1 MPPWAP
7 LGCTKLTAPSPCC
20 PGAQAQTC
28 LECTVQVSSVSA
40 AQLASAF
47 LSSSNRRLLC
57 RLCLML
63 LHALNQHEHSPA
75 KWRCDVR
82 LRVTQYCRRAH
93 PCAFNLPSNNDE
105 QRMQRALT
113 SSPSTRRAPDERSL
127 IQWRVILFWPQ
138 RRRDAAKKGSWQAFY
153 RQQQAAKWLPGL
165 QAAPT
170 IRQPRRLDLQG
181 VLPHHLTM
189 AQVPGLGARRRQAQW

>member
-1 MPPWAP
+1 
-7 LGCTKLTAPSPCC
+7 
-20 PGAQAQTC
+20 
-28 LECTVQVSSVSA
+28 
-40 AQLASAF
+40 
-47 LSSSNRRLLC
+47 
-57 RLCLML
+57 
-63 LHALNQHEHSPA
+63 
-75 KWRCDVR
+75 
-82 LRVTQYCRRAH
+82 
-93 PCAFNLPSNNDE
+93 
-105 QRMQRALT
+105 MQRALT

-138 RRRDAAKKGSWQAFY
+138 RRRDAAKKGLWQAFY

-189 AQVPGLGARRRQAQW
+189 AQVPGLGGQASASTMVKLGPAAMVSRAYCNAVLRMSPKPPRQTRSVKRAEPILRKAMKL